1 MPSTVKKIPFT
12 SLEVIWLRTVTLGTF
27 GLGGAAV
34 DATHDGGF
42 EFFFGGIA
50 VVVGLNNNPS
60 TDQYIRNPLRPP
72 ITQGKLKKYKGQ
84 LHLPPIIPGAT
95 YLGQ

>member
-1 MPSTVKKIPFT
+1 MGWPPGPLVKKIPFT

-42 EFFFGGIA
+42 DFFFGGIA
-50 VVVGLNNNPS
+50 VCLWSVMYNPS
-60 TDQYIRNPLRPP
+60 TDRYSGTEQEPPAPP
-72 ITQGKLKKYKGQ
+72 ITQ
-84 LHLPPIIPGAT
+84 
-95 YLGQ
+95 